1 MNFSKSSILTFLLST
16 FTKGHE
22 RSIKA
27 KKNIFFSL
35 IIKGLSIFISL
46 LLVPLTIHYINP
58 TQYGIWLTLS
68 SIIGWFGF
76 FDIGFGNGLRN
87 KFAEAMAKGEHEL
100 ARTYVSTTYGILTII
115 IGTVLVIFLCINPF
129 LEWSRI
135 LNTPSEMSHELSILA
150 LIVFVFFC
158 IQFILQLITTILT
171 ASQEPAKASFFNFLG
186 SLFSLLII
194 FILTKTTKGNLIYLG
209 TVLGLTPVLVLVA
222 SSIWYYNTKYKK
234 YAPSIKYVKFSYAKD
249 LMTLGLKFFIIQIAS
264 VVIYQTSNIIIA
276 QLFGPTQVTP
286 YNIAFKYFGIISMGF
301 GIIMVPLWSAFT
313 EAWIKKDIP
322 WIKNTMK
329 RLIQLWGL
337 VTIVALIMLVF
348 SNVIYKAWVGKE
360 IKVPLS
366 TSIVMAIYV
375 IINAWCAIFAH
386 FLNGVGK
393 IKLQLYSGSFGAL
406 VNIPLSIFLGKQLG
420 IYGVVLSTTLLSGIS
435 AIWSPV
441 QYSKLI
447 RNKATGIWNK

>member
-1 MNFSKSSILTFLLST
+1 LTFLLSS

-46 LLVPLTIHYINP
+46 LLVPLTIHYVNP

-68 SIIGWFGF
+68 SIIGWLGF

-158 IQFILQLITTILT
+158 VQFILQLITTILT

-186 SLFSLLII
+186 SLFSLVII

-209 TVLGLTPVLVLVA
+209 TVLGLTPVLVLIA

-234 YAPSIKYVKFSYAKD
+234 YAPSIKYVKFSYAKN
-249 LMTLGLKFFIIQIAS
+249 LMTLGIKFFIIQIAA

-276 QLFGPTQVTP
+276 QLFGPTEVTP

-322 WIKNTMK
+322 WIKNTVK

-337 VTIVALIMLVF
+337 VSLVTLIMLVF
-348 SNVIYKAWVGKE
+348 SNIVYKAWVKE
-360 IKVPLS
+360 ITVPLS
-366 TSIVMAIYV
+366 TSIVMAVYV

-406 VNIPLSIFLGKQLG
+406 VNIPLSIFLGRQLG

-435 AIWSPV
+435 AIWSPI
-441 QYSKLI
+441 QYAKLI